1 MDTGGAQNEACLFS
15 DHMAASPALLCYLHD
30 GTELRLILHLLLGNP
45 PLDTGQD
52 SGLEEVPPV
61 VMECPEKELKQL
73 SLHIRGGALWGHTQ
87 TLKPSLPEAQGAT
100 PSLGPE

>member
-1 MDTGGAQNEACLFS
+1 ME
-15 DHMAASPALLCYLHD
+15 HRAASPALPCYLHD
-30 GTELRLILHLLLGNP
+30 GTELRLILHLFLSDP

-73 SLHIRGGALWGHTQ
+73 SLHIRRGALWRHT
-87 TLKPSLPEAQGAT
+87 
-100 PSLGPE
+100 